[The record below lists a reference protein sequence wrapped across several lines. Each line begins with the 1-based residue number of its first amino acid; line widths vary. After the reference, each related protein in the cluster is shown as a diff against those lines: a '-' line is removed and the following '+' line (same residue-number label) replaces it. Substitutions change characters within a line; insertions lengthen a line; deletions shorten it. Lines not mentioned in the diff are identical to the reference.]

1 MWRREESWPSR
12 LYTDCTLSRSILV
25 KLLILFT
32 ISFKGFGVPVV
43 SSTTGAE
50 FINDGSW
57 DTVFVLEDFNGP
69 VYDAI
74 HRSEQRLV
82 HYIFHQVPITSANS
96 NRIDNN
102 LD

>member
-1 MWRREESWPSR
+1 
-12 LYTDCTLSRSILV
+12 
-25 KLLILFT
+25 
-32 ISFKGFGVPVV
+32 VPVV

-57 DTVFVLEDFNGP
+57 DTVFVLEDFSGP

-82 HYIFHQVPITSANS
+82 HCILHQYVVILEQVPVTSANS
-96 NRIDNN
+96 NRIDSNY
-102 LD
+102 D